1 MALAQSKWHFIKAEV
16 NNVLVLRS
24 KDLAFLYRNFSLFV
38 LLVIIALAVLVP
50 DKVWSKIVPRYVTS
64 DSDPITH
71 PSQVMCSSLHIV
83 RRFLDPKRILIY
95 RSWSQK
101 CVLIETCYIPNYNS
115 SLYHGS
121 IIFV

>member
-1 MALAQSKWHFIKAEV
+1 MALAFSKWHWIKAEV

-24 KDLAFLYRNFSLFV
+24 KDLVFLYRNFSLFV

-71 PSQVMCSSLHIV
+71 PSNGNDI
-83 RRFLDPKRILIY
+83 
-95 RSWSQK
+95 
-101 CVLIETCYIPNYNS
+101 
-115 SLYHGS
+115 
-121 IIFV
+121 